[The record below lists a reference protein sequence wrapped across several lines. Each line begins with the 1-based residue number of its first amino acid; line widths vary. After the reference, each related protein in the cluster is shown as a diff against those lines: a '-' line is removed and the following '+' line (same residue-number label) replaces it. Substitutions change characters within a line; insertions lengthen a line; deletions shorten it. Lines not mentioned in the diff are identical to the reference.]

1 MASGYTTTTYKPN
14 SAIENLIKQ
23 FSAAQT
29 SATAA
34 TKQRQAAVESIF
46 DEIIARYGPE
56 GSYGKSAEAL
66 IEAQKVRDV
75 GTTSQSDISRG
86 LYGIR
91 PYGAEWEATTGAKAR
106 LTLEDL
112 RMERLS
118 AAQTGKAGFME
129 RITNQY
135 PDYSSLMQAVSA
147 GSSIPRRRIAS
158 SYDTRRTPLTSLPGR
173 TAGVKTP
180 VGSYG
185 ATGTATTPGATAI
198 REPIIM
204 GRGYGPAFQSQA
216 ELARISAGSTGATVA
231 TKKYKPPY
239 TASLTNRYDRYKKAM
254 KKHPGAVVA
263 TYEQWYQMNI
273 RNPNLAKT
281 RAAQVAGF

>member
-1 MASGYTTTTYKPN
+1 MAFGYTTTTYKPN
-14 SAIENLIKQ
+14 SAIEDLIKQ
-23 FSAAQT
+23 FSTAQT
-29 SATAA
+29 SAIAA
-34 TKQRQAAVESIF
+34 NKQRQTAIESIF

-118 AAQTGKAGFME
+118 AAQTGKAGFLE
-129 RITNQY
+129 NITDQY
-135 PDYSSLMQAVSA
+135 PDYNALMQAVSA
-147 GSSIPRRRIAS
+147 GSSIPRRSITS
-158 SYDTRRTPLTSLPGR
+158 SYGTRTPLTSLPGR
-173 TAGVKTP
+173 TAGVETP

-185 ATGTATTPGATAI
+185 ATGAATTPGATAT
-198 REPIIM
+198 REPIQM

-216 ELARISAGSTGATVA
+216 ELARISAGSTGATGKLSA
-231 TKKYKPPY
+231 PY

-254 KKHPGAVVA
+254 KRHPGAVVA
-263 TYEQWYQMNI
+263 TYEQWYQMRN
-273 RNPNLAKT
+273 RNPYLAT
-281 RAAQVAGF
+281 TGAAQIAGF